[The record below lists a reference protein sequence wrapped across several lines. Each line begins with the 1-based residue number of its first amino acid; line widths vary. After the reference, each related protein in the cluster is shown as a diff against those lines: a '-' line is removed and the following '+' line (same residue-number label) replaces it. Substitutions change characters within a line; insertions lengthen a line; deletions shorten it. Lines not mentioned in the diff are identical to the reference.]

1 MKILLIEDERRLAQL
16 LKKGLEENN
25 FAVDLSYDGEEGKYM
40 AENYP
45 YDAVL
50 LDIML
55 PKVDGLNILQSLREG
70 GIDVPVLIITAR
82 GEVGDRIKGLNIGA
96 DDYIAKPFDF
106 AELIARLHSVIRRS
120 KGKSSPVVVI
130 DDLAIDTN
138 ARTVER
144 AGRRISL
151 SAREFALL
159 EYLALNSGRVV
170 SRTELT
176 EHIYA
181 TDAEGDSNIID
192 VYINYLRNK
201 IDKGFDRPLIHTRRG
216 VGYVLQEV

>member
-1 MKILLIEDERRLAQL
+1 KILVIEDERRLAQL
-16 LKKGLEENN
+16 LKKGLEENH
-25 FAVDLSYDGEEGKYM
+25 FAVDISGDGEEGKYM

-45 YDAVL
+45 YDAML

-55 PKVDGLNILQSLREG
+55 PKVDGLEILKSLRAG
-70 GIDVPVLIITAR
+70 GNDVPVLIITAR
-82 GEVGDRIKGLNIGA
+82 GEVEDRIKGLNIGA
-96 DDYIAKPFDF
+96 DDYIAKPFDL

-120 KGKSSPVVVI
+120 KGKSSPMLLI

-138 ARTVER
+138 ARTVQR
-144 AGRRISL
+144 AGREISL

-181 TDAEGDSNIID
+181 TDADGDSNVID

-201 IDKGFDRPLIHTRRG
+201 IDKGFNRPLIHTRRG
-216 VGYVLQEV
+216 AGYVLQGG

>member
-1 MKILLIEDERRLAQL
+1 MIEDERRLAQL
-16 LKKGLEENN
+16 LKKGLEENH
-25 FAVDLSYDGEEGKYM
+25 FAVDISHDGEEGKYM
-40 AENYP
+40 AGNYP
-45 YDAVL
+45 YDAIL

-55 PKVDGLNILQSLREG
+55 PRVDGLDILQSLRACEN
-70 GIDVPVLIITAR
+70 DVPVLILTAR
-82 GEVGDRIKGLNIGA
+82 GEVEDRIKGLNIGA

-106 AELIARLHSVIRRS
+106 DELMARLHSVIRRS
-120 KGKSSPVVVI
+120 KGKSSPVLVVG
-130 DDLAIDTN
+130 DLSIDTN

-144 AGRRISL
+144 AGRKIGL

-170 SRTELT
+170 SRTELM

-181 TDAEGDSNIID
+181 TDAEGDSNVID

-201 IDKGFDRPLIHTRRG
+201 VDKGFNRPLIHTRRG
-216 VGYVLQEV
+216 AGYIMQEG